1 MKAQGKNFKEIGDAI
16 GKSPAACAN
25 RHRELTDNSA
35 VNGGAGPARPQN
47 PNQPVQTQQN
57 LNQNQHQQNHKGQK
71 QQGDA
76 GPRTIEMQPDNDF
89 SKTDVSS
96 RRTSSA
102 DYLLTCSQLEL
113 LCPIYIQARQD
124 LWRDIASRFFDRTGK
139 RYSPEV
145 IAAKFA
151 VLDDARAGR

>member
-1 MKAQGKNFKEIGDAI
+1 MKAQGKNFKAIGDAI
-16 GKSPAACAN
+16 GKSPAAYAN

-47 PNQPVQTQQN
+47 PNQPVQNQQN
-57 LNQNQHQQNHKGQK
+57 QNQNQHQQNHEGQN

-96 RRTSSA
+96 RRTPSA
-102 DYLLTCSQLEL
+102 DYLLTCSPARTSLPHLYSSQVGFLARYRTEILRQNWQAL
-113 LCPIYIQARQD
+113 LA
-124 LWRDIASRFFDRTGK
+124 
-139 RYSPEV
+139 
-145 IAAKFA
+145 
-151 VLDDARAGR
+151 